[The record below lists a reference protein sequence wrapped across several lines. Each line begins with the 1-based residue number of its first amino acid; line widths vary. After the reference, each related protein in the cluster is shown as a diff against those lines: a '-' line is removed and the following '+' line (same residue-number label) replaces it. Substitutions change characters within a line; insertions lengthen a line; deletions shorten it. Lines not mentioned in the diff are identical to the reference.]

1 MRRFGTAHPS
11 NRLARAQAAEN
22 AAKRSDGPRGAE
34 GVPVEPSSDS
44 RDRAPRAAGD

>member
-1 MRRFGTAHPS
+1 MRRFGKTHPS

-22 AAKRSDGPRGAE
+22 AAARSNGPRGAE

-44 RDRAPRAAGD
+44 RTRALRAAGD

>member
-1 MRRFGTAHPS
+1 MWRFGMTASS

-22 AAKRSDGPRGAE
+22 AAERSDRPRGAE

-44 RDRAPRAAGD
+44 RNRALRAAGD